1 MSVPDRM
8 LEGRFAISLQD
19 VHEAADRIRNFV
31 IRTPVIHCPELNDT
45 LQANVFF
52 KCENMQHIGAF
63 KTRGACNA
71 VFSLD
76 EDQAAAGV
84 LTHSSGNH
92 AAALA
97 RAAGLRGIRAY
108 IVMPANSSPVKIAAV
123 KRFGVQPVFCEPDAV
138 SRQETADK
146 LIAETGAS
154 FIHPY
159 NNSLVMAGQAT
170 AALEFL
176 TQVANLDIVVAPVG
190 GGGLLAGT
198 LIAVKSTNPQVLVFG
213 AEPQLADDAR
223 RSLISGQIE
232 LPERYDT
239 MADGLRTPLGDKT
252 FPIIQHFVEDILLA
266 DESQIKAAT
275 RRMLSCAKLVVEPSA
290 AVPLACIERYPD
302 RFRGKNVGVILSGGN
317 LDVDSFFP

>member
-19 VHEAADRIRNFV
+19 VHEAADRIRDFV

-76 EDQAAAGV
+76 EDQAGAGV

-97 RAAGLRGIRAY
+97 RAAGLRGIKAY

-138 SRQETADK
+138 SRQAAADK

-176 TQVANLDIVVAPVG
+176 TQVADLDIVIAPVG

-232 LPERYDT
+232 LPKRYDT

-266 DESQIKAAT
+266 DEGQIKAAT

-290 AVPLACIERYPD
+290 AVPLACIERDTD

-317 LDVDSFFP
+317 LDVDSFFL